1 MSENKF
7 FICLNLKPLFAVR
20 VPWLPMSSKSPS
32 SSICKSRDGVV
43 AEAQLGRRRPGV
55 GDGAGVGGEAGADG
69 SRLPGMT
76 FGFDGMGMGTLV
88 DEDDIERAK
97 GRDTEVWGCL

>member
-7 FICLNLKPLFAVR
+7 FICLNLKPLSAVR
-20 VPWLPMSSKSPS
+20 VLSLPVSSKSS
-32 SSICKSRDGVV
+32 SSPICKSRDGVV
-43 AEAQLGRRRPGV
+43 AEVQLGRRRPGV
-55 GDGAGVGGEAGADG
+55 GDGAGVGGDAGADG

-76 FGFDGMGMGTLV
+76 FGFDGIDMGGLV

-97 GRDTEVWGCL
+97 GRETVVWGCL